1 MSRIARS
8 EGSLHARRFDVIC
21 AGATTFRVDTAGDE
35 PRLISTSPAI
45 EVARRL
51 NGRGKSVALITNLPD
66 DEAGN
71 EVLAKLR
78 STTIEGSAIRVR
90 PTASSLVLF
99 ERGSDTHTIVPHR
112 SDLDAVEVPESW
124 SAALLFLSAL
134 SPVVSA
140 NAAYCKCAR
149 AARRRGDYVVLD
161 LSIRRRLWFD
171 QDPRALRAILQEAD
185 IVHAT
190 PDDLANLGVGPQTL
204 MSMMRSQAVLVSRD
218 VRGAAHAQGPF
229 GRITLSESTATPR
242 LLVSICLELLARG
255 EMRPE
260 TWERASRRAD

>member
-1 MSRIARS
+1 MTRIARS
-8 EGSLHARRFDVIC
+8 DDSLHARRFDVIC
-21 AGATTFRVDTAGDE
+21 AGATTFRVDTSGDD
-35 PRLISTSPAI
+35 PRLVSTSPAI
-45 EVARRL
+45 DVARRL
-51 NGRGKSVALITNLPD
+51 SGKGKSVALATNLPD
-66 DEAGN
+66 DEAGR
-71 EVLAKLR
+71 ELLSHLR
-78 STTIEGSAIRVR
+78 SSAVDSSAIRVR
-90 PTASSLVLF
+90 PAISSLVLF
-99 ERGSDTHTIVPHR
+99 ERGADAHTIVPHR
-112 SDLDAVEVPESW
+112 SDLDPVEVPDQL

-140 NAAYCKCAR
+140 NAAYCKSAR

-161 LSIRRRLWFD
+161 LAIRRRLWFG

-218 VRGAAHAQGPF
+218 VRGAAHAHGPF
-229 GRITLSESTATPR
+229 GRITLAESTTTPR

-255 EMRPE
+255 DMRPE